1 MITEPTTGI
10 ASSIRPTLAGTSS
23 AKRMFQLQMPI
34 LMAPPGPLMS
44 FLMQHFIRK
53 MTTPA
58 LSEVWASEWARCGIQ
73 PTSHQPLHQAVKELP
88 RQSLR
93 INLCQRLLAAIQM
106 ALRKPSLRLRHGTAA
121 AAAAATVAMSVAMCL
136 HHSHLSRCRLAP
148 GVLGLVAYLL
158 CQDRN
163 NKCLTA
169 AAAAAA
175 AVAAFL
181 LPRTALFHQIPP
193 HPPNSYHC
201 PHRTRHYITPP
212 PSMAIDQKQQ
222 HQQRQHPQSL
232 LVLPHQ
238 HSEQLLQ

>member
-1 MITEPTTGI
+1 MLITEPTTGI

-175 AVAAFL
+175 VAAFL